1 MRLRFTKSYK
11 PKVDLNDKQ
20 AVADE
25 AIEYFSGEYRLS
37 NLKIIKVEPSQKQ
50 GELNFT
56 VEGMSTDR
64 DLCWNLF
71 CISDQQIE
79 YFEIGDINALLS
91 AAEAVGQEYD
101 KNAMAEALNEEIGLS
116 QYNIELLG
124 F

>member
-11 PKVDLNDKQ
+11 PKADLNDKQ
-20 AVADE
+20 AVAEE
-25 AIEYFSGEYRLS
+25 AIEYFFDNYRLY
-37 NLKIIKVEPSQKQ
+37 NLKIIKVEPSQTQ

-56 VEGMSTDR
+56 MEAMSKDSL
-64 DLCWNLF
+64 LCMNL
-71 CISDQQIE
+71 CNLTDQQIDF
-79 YFEIGDINALLS
+79 FEIGDINVLLG

-101 KNAMAEALNEEIGLS
+101 KNAMAEVLNEEIGLS

>member
-11 PKVDLNDKQ
+11 PKADLSDKQ

-25 AIEYFSGEYRLS
+25 VIEHFFDNYRLY
-37 NLKIIKVEPSQKQ
+37 NLKIINIEPSQKQ

-56 VEGMSTDR
+56 IEAMSKDSL
-64 DLCWNLF
+64 LCMNL
-71 CISDQQIE
+71 CNLTDQQIDF
-79 YFEIGDINALLS
+79 FEIGDINVLLE

>member
-11 PKVDLNDKQ
+11 PKADLNDKQ
-20 AVADE
+20 AVAEE

-37 NLKIIKVEPSQKQ
+37 NLKIIKVEPSQTQ

-56 VEGMSTDR
+56 VEGMSTDS

>member
-1 MRLRFTKSYK
+1 MKLRFTKSYK
-11 PKVDLNDKQ
+11 PKADLNDKQ

-25 AIEYFSGEYRLS
+25 AIEYFSGEYRLH

-50 GELNFT
+50 GELKFT
-56 VEGMSTDR
+56 IEAMSTDR

-79 YFEIGDINALLS
+79 YFEIGDINALLG

-101 KNAMAEALNEEIGLS
+101 KNAMAEVLNEEIGLS

>member
-1 MRLRFTKSYK
+1 MKLRFTKSYK
-11 PKVDLNDKQ
+11 PKADVNDKQ

-25 AIEYFSGEYRLS
+25 TIEYFSGEYRLY

-50 GELNFT
+50 GELKFT
-56 VEGMSTDR
+56 IEAMSTDR

-71 CISDQQIE
+71 CISDQQIQ
-79 YFEIGDINALLS
+79 YFEIGDINALLG

-101 KNAMAEALNEEIGLS
+101 KNEMAEVLNEEIGLS

>member
-1 MRLRFTKSYK
+1 M
-11 PKVDLNDKQ
+11 NDKQ

-25 AIEYFSGEYRLS
+25 ATEYFLGKYRLY
-37 NLKIIKVEPSQKQ
+37 NLKIIKVEQSQKQ

-56 VEGMSTDR
+56 IEAQSKDS
-64 DLCWNLF
+64 DLCWNLL

-79 YFEIGDINALLS
+79 YSGIGDINAILS
-91 AAEAVGQEYD
+91 AAEIVGQEYD
-101 KNAMAEALNEEIGLS
+101 KNAIAEFLNTEIGLS

>member
-11 PKVDLNDKQ
+11 PKADLNDKQ

-25 AIEYFSGEYRLS
+25 AIEYFSGEYRLY
-37 NLKIIKVEPSQKQ
+37 NLKIIKVEPSQTQ
-50 GELNFT
+50 GELEFT
-56 VEGMSTDR
+56 VEAMSTGS

-71 CISDQQIE
+71 CISDQQIQ
-79 YFEIGDINALLS
+79 YCEIGDINALPG
-91 AAEAVGQEYD
+91 AAEAVGQEYN
-101 KNAMAEALNEEIGLS
+101 KNEMAEVLNEEIGLS

>member
-11 PKVDLNDKQ
+11 PKADLNDKQ

-25 AIEYFSGEYRLS
+25 AIEYFFDNYRLYD
-37 NLKIIKVEPSQKQ
+37 LKIIKVEPSQKQ
-50 GELNFT
+50 GELKFT
-56 VEGMSTDR
+56 IEAMSKDSL
-64 DLCWNLF
+64 LCMNLF
-71 CISDQQIE
+71 NLSDQQID
-79 YFEIGDINALLS
+79 YFDIGDINVLLE

-101 KNAMAEALNEEIGLS
+101 KNAMAEVLNEEIGLS

>member
-1 MRLRFTKSYK
+1 MKLRFTKSYK

-25 AIEYFSGEYRLS
+25 ATEYFLGKYRLY

-56 VEGMSTDR
+56 IEAQSKDS
-64 DLCWNLF
+64 DLCQNLF

-79 YFEIGDINALLS
+79 YSGIGDINAILS
-91 AAEAVGQEYD
+91 AAEIVGQEYD
-101 KNAMAEALNEEIGLS
+101 KNAIAEFLNTEIGLS

>member
-11 PKVDLNDKQ
+11 PKADLNDKQ

-37 NLKIIKVEPSQKQ
+37 DLKIIKVEPSQKQ
-50 GELNFT
+50 DELNFT
-56 VEGMSTDR
+56 IEAMSKDSL
-64 DLCWNLF
+64 LCMNLF
-71 CISDQQIE
+71 NLSDQQID

-101 KNAMAEALNEEIGLS
+101 KNAMAEVLNEEIGLS